1 MEWRCVL
8 LSGPAGSGKTTV
20 CRLGHRAMLRAWGH
34 PAAAIDTDDLHLNVD
49 ARWELPYEERRT
61 AMILTQAAHL
71 ANSLF
76 EYGWPTVL
84 ICGNTLFDPTA
95 TAVLRS
101 ALAPTAEVYHVT
113 LAPKVST
120 VLSRCTTLPRDPAR
134 LAADAE
140 LQAGRPHP
148 GTVRLDSTHLTP
160 EATLAELV
168 RLVNAGAGRLPS

>member
-1 MEWRCVL
+1 LHDVVGLE
-8 LSGPAGSGKTTV
+8 G
-20 CRLGHRAMLRAWGH
+20 
-34 PAAAIDTDDLHLNVD
+34 AAEDAVRDAEDPRPPVD
-49 ARWELPYEERRT
+49 EVGC
-61 AMILTQAAHL
+61 
-71 ANSLF
+71 SLF